1 MQLSERQV
9 MQSFAFKKTI
19 SDTSTAHSSLSE
31 TMSLDGDALLI
42 SYLNEFEGTNLDPIK
57 AQMRKIKT
65 EFSNEPAFMKDVQ
78 IVVDENY
85 LNYFFFNWFESEEI
99 FSLTETLF
107 DYWPEDWMGGP
118 TVIRGLMS
126 VQVWQSLFRNLKGAY
141 DPLQQVDFRCGFGKK
156 YIS

>member
-57 AQMRKIKT
+57 AQMRKVKT
-65 EFSNEPAFMKDVQ
+65 EFSNEPAFMKDV
-78 IVVDENY
+78 
-85 LNYFFFNWFESEEI
+85 
-99 FSLTETLF
+99 
-107 DYWPEDWMGGP
+107 
-118 TVIRGLMS
+118 
-126 VQVWQSLFRNLKGAY
+126 
-141 DPLQQVDFRCGFGKK
+141 
-156 YIS
+156 